1 MDTIK
6 EIETYDYKLTAG
18 QELCNENGFFF
29 TLFWF
34 CFLFEHESVVTF
46 FLQLI
51 NF

>member
-18 QELCNENGFFF
+18 QELCNENDFF